1 MDELQP
7 VKKLI
12 SIVVPAYNEE
22 ANIQELARQ
31 LRAVFQENPVYDFEV
46 VLVENGST
54 DGTFQHMLSVREEDP
69 RFKILRLSRNF
80 RMDGGVTAGLQY
92 ASGDAAV
99 IMTANLQDDPA
110 VISQFIRK
118 WEEGYENVY
127 GVVQKRPGKGLLRRL
142 NSQLFYLIINRLTD
156 SLIPKNVSDFRL
168 VDRKVYR
175 AIRSMNER
183 NRFMRGMFAWVG
195 FKSIGVEYERLP
207 RFAGR
212 SHARSLHVLQ
222 LAVQGI
228 FAFSYVPIRAISVF
242 GVLLS
247 AASLV
252 YLAFTV
258 LNILIRGVPF
268 AGYGTIVSLILLLF
282 GILFFILGIL
292 GQYMAQIYEE
302 VKARPNFVVR
312 DAIGF
317 GTVIEKIGFDGDGC
331 AC

>member
-22 ANIQELARQ
+22 ANIQELASQ
-31 LRAVFQENPVYDFEV
+31 LRAVFQENLAYDFEV

-54 DGTFQHMLSVREEDP
+54 DATYRHMLSIREEDP

-80 RMDGGVTAGLQY
+80 RMDGGITAGLQY
-92 ASGDAAV
+92 ARGEAAV

-110 VISQFIRK
+110 VINQFIRK

-127 GVVQKRPGKGLLRRL
+127 GVVRKRPGKGLLRRL
-142 NSQLFYLIINRLTD
+142 NSQLFYLVINALTD
-156 SLIPKNVSDFRL
+156 SLIPRNVSDFRL
-168 VDRKVYR
+168 VDRKVYGT
-175 AIRSMNER
+175 IRSMNER

-222 LAVQGI
+222 LAVQAI
-228 FAFSYVPIRAISVF
+228 FAFSYVPIRAISVL

-247 AASLV
+247 VASLA

-258 LNILIRGVPF
+258 VDILVRGVPF

-302 VKARPNFVVR
+302 VKARPNFVVEQE
-312 DAIGF
+312 IGF
-317 GTVIEKIGFDGDGC
+317 ESEE
-331 AC
+331 